1 VFQSL
6 STLPFSIYLR
16 LKILVTIKS
25 HQAPSGETPHIIPHL
40 AIRCKGKIEE
50 SRGAGAESDGKSDM
64 CNGKSAPIQRMFGT
78 YPTEEEKSLTRLGTK
93 GYVTLQPKVG

>member
-1 VFQSL
+1 MADFSPPRHSL
-6 STLPFSIYLR
+6 AASAHAYHR
-16 LKILVTIKS
+16 K
-25 HQAPSGETPHIIPHL
+25 TPHIIPHL
-40 AIRCKGKIEE
+40 AARCKGKIEESEE

>member
-1 VFQSL
+1 LEGYIKDQGSSTIQS
-6 STLPFSIYLR
+6 R
-16 LKILVTIKS
+16 
-25 HQAPSGETPHIIPHL
+25 QAPSGETPRMITHH
-40 AIRCKGKIEE
+40 AARCKGKIEE